1 MHTETKNFQVI
12 FEFSEKRLLC
22 VLRDMSLLTYLNKTV
37 VAEEELMPHIR
48 IRRPKKN
55 GEDYLNEKFFSLFVQ
70 AVVNSDQKFTDA
82 FFVFSLD
89 TRQQSSRAQS
99 NVHDLFPDYIF
110 DR

>member
-22 VLRDMSLLTYLNKTV
+22 VLRDLRLSLLTYLNKTV

-55 GEDYLNEKFFSLFVQ
+55 GEDYLNK
-70 AVVNSDQKFTDA
+70 K
-82 FFVFSLD
+82 
-89 TRQQSSRAQS
+89 
-99 NVHDLFPDYIF
+99 IF
-110 DR
+110 QPICASGCKLRPKIY